1 MKQIVAEML
10 QKMLKFF
17 KIHMNMGVREIQI
30 NNKE

>member
-17 KIHMNMGVREIQI
+17 KIHMNMGVIQV
-30 NNKE
+30 NNMD